1 MQGLIK
7 SHHAVVG
14 RVLHDLFHVL
24 DLALADFFLNQRRIE
39 QHFERHMT
47 AASVNGGNEL
57 LRNHAPEVE
66 GQVKKNLLMLVFRE
80 KVQDTV
86 QSLVGVVGVQGG
98 QEQMARSDERRVGT
112 YSCWGLR

>member
-1 MQGLIK
+1 
-7 SHHAVVG
+7 
-14 RVLHDLFHVL
+14 
-24 DLALADFFLNQRRIE
+24 
-39 QHFERHMT
+39 MT

-66 GQVKKNLLMLVFRE
+66 GQVKKNLLLLVFRE

-98 QEQMARSDERRVGT
+98 QTQMSGFGKGDGMLHGFTRAHLANENHIVRLAQRVTQGPLER
-112 YSCWGLR
+112 LRIDAHLAL